1 MREHPEGMGEF
12 PGREGVRRIA
22 LVDERQ
28 GRNEVGVCEVGIE
41 PLDLWGEKKPL
52 VDDRARGKRAD
63 IASLEFT
70 FDLSPDDEKAAFER

>member
-1 MREHPEGMGEF
+1 MGEF

-28 GRNEVGVCEVGIE
+28 GRNEVGVREVGIE

-52 VDDRARGKRAD
+52 VDDRARGERAD
-63 IASLEFT
+63 VASLEFT